1 MSLLCCWRKKS
12 RYSDVLACTEE
23 LEELRDHK
31 PSNASINLSTLP
43 HVHDTLK
50 ITNQQPS
57 LNISLPSLSLV
68 ISCQPQQSFQPPLS
82 SSFSEHIV
90 SSPPAAPWEALDM
103 DWSGLEAGF
112 LEGDEHE
119 TGYLE
124 DGMQPVDNQVVN
136 ADSFFSLSSRE
147 PLLNHP
153 GESFL
158 GGHSAST
165 DHLSPLPHSLASY
178 RSTMLLKSAG
188 CSSLDI
194 CSGGLELD
202 LESHEANIEPA
213 EANLE
218 SDEVH
223 SKEEEAIDLDVSLNI
238 ANSSPERNNVEGG
251 IQISGDP
258 EKDEEISSIEVSSEV
273 DLSNDGGS
281 FEMSLRHFEDGTVCT
296 GLLPMSE
303 NFSSIQEQICVVQS
317 NVRVCLAILNK

>member
-1 MSLLCCWRKKS
+1 
-12 RYSDVLACTEE
+12 
-23 LEELRDHK
+23 
-31 PSNASINLSTLP
+31 
-43 HVHDTLK
+43 
-50 ITNQQPS
+50 
-57 LNISLPSLSLV
+57 
-68 ISCQPQQSFQPPLS
+68 
-82 SSFSEHIV
+82 
-90 SSPPAAPWEALDM
+90 
-103 DWSGLEAGF
+103 
-112 LEGDEHE
+112 
-119 TGYLE
+119 
-124 DGMQPVDNQVVN
+124 
-136 ADSFFSLSSRE
+136 
-147 PLLNHP
+147 
-153 GESFL
+153 
-158 GGHSAST
+158 
-165 DHLSPLPHSLASY
+165 
-178 RSTMLLKSAG
+178 MLLKSAG

-273 DLSNDGGS
+273 ASQAKDDLSNDGGS